1 MQYLM
6 SRILLKI
13 SGQSLKGK
21 HDYGI
26 DNDYVRS
33 LARQIR
39 DLQQRD
45 YQIAIVVGAGN
56 IFRGENE

>member
-1 MQYLM
+1 M

-13 SGQSLKGK
+13 SGQSLKGQ

-33 LARQIR
+33 LARQIL
-39 DLQQRD
+39 DLQQRN